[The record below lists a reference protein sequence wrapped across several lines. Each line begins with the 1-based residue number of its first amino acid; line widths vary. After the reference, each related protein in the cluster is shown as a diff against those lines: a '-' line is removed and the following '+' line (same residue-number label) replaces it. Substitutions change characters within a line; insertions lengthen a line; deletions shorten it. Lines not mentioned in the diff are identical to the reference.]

1 MKIKYDIKDD
11 DNFIYKTTYG
21 MITKVV
27 NEQDKETLK
36 AIYRYCQENNVY
48 PNIIDEDK
56 LKIILQLGIAEYTK
70 RYLESEVN

>member
-1 MKIKYDIKDD
+1 MKIKYDVKDD